1 HSRLLSNILNNSKDR
16 IKQASPVRLYLR
28 PEGRSFTRYLIK
40 CMLLSYTRDSHNWA
54 EPGHNRVTFLM

>member
-40 CMLLSYTRDSHNWA
+40 LKTDGNLTQQHRWYCS
-54 EPGHNRVTFLM
+54 

>member
-40 CMLLSYTRDSHNWA
+40 YL
-54 EPGHNRVTFLM
+54 G